1 MEGFAP
7 AGPLITWSYKLR
19 KFRRD
24 TRRGFLY
31 NLFIESL
38 MRKNEM
44 MYMHNCCGPAE
55 FLTCGVWCCQDML
68 WCDDGFGNLI
78 RLPIVQMVEYFN

>member
-1 MEGFAP
+1 
-7 AGPLITWSYKLR
+7 
-19 KFRRD
+19 
-24 TRRGFLY
+24 
-31 NLFIESL
+31 
-38 MRKNEM
+38 M

-68 WCDDGFGNLI
+68 WCDDGFGNMI